1 MGRERKAGERETGM
15 TMRRGVVSKTTTR
28 GRRGGGRRRRR
39 SRQWRQGTRDSEAKL
54 KEIVCLFGC

>member
-28 GRRGGGRRRRR
+28 GRRGGR
-39 SRQWRQGTRDSEAKL
+39 EE
-54 KEIVCLFGC
+54 KEEEETVATGNA